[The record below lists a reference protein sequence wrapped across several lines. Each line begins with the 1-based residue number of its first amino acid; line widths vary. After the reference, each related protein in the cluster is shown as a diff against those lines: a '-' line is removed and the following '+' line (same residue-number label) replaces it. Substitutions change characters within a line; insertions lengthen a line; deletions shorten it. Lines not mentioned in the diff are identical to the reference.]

1 MNAAVPHNRCP
12 TGLLQGPIASSQ
24 PLAVPSNV
32 DLRLLFVMQ
41 DYAQQ
46 GAMDPDMAIV
56 VDRQVNVRVVQRFH
70 DLVDRLLAVAGTWR
84 DERPSTSRAS
94 STACLTLS
102 GFHNATPR
110 RPSQRPELPFVRGTL
125 RPSRH

>member
-56 VDRQVNVRVVQRFH
+56 VDETK
-70 DLVDRLLAVAGTWR
+70 L
-84 DERPSTSRAS
+84 TSLFMNS
-94 STACLTLS
+94 P
-102 GFHNATPR
+102 G
-110 RPSQRPELPFVRGTL
+110 QRPCCPALP
-125 RPSRH
+125 